1 MFGQTLRASRQS
13 LARAAVR
20 PTSAVARRTFI
31 APTAV
36 RQADLVQDMYL
47 KELKAYKAP
56 AIKANDSEGQ
66 VHKFSIPKTPV
77 SPEEADLQND
87 LQAYEQQVPE
97 VEGQAAEGAAA
108 PVEDW
113 WVEEA
118 EEETSAKH

>member
-1 MFGQTLRASRQS
+1 
-13 LARAAVR
+13 
-20 PTSAVARRTFI
+20 
-31 APTAV
+31 
-36 RQADLVQDMYL
+36 MYL
-47 KELKAYKAP
+47 KELRAYKTP
-56 AIKANDSEGQ
+56 TVKANDAEGQ

-97 VEGQAAEGAAA
+97 VEGQAGSESAA

-118 EEETSAKH
+118 DEEAAHH

>member
-1 MFGQTLRASRQS
+1 
-13 LARAAVR
+13 
-20 PTSAVARRTFI
+20 
-31 APTAV
+31 
-36 RQADLVQDMYL
+36 MYL

-56 AIKANDSEGQ
+56 AIKANDADGQ

-97 VEGQAAEGAAA
+97 VEGQAGSDGEAA

-118 EEETSAKH
+118 EEETAHH